1 MVSLTNSII
10 ITFSQWLSGNN
21 VCSCYRDQT
30 GNPYESR
37 PLFVQCYRVQ
47 FLFFFLVIAVEL
59 LGIQTYTVRSD
70 VRLAIVY
77 INIKIVSK
85 ELTVH
90 ISPLLG

>member
-1 MVSLTNSII
+1 M
-10 ITFSQWLSGNN
+10 
-21 VCSCYRDQT
+21 
-30 GNPYESR
+30 
-37 PLFVQCYRVQ
+37 Q

-70 VRLAIVY
+70 VRLAIAY